1 MINWVYDN
9 SRKYIYH
16 LRQMKLFLD
25 PAEPGCC
32 VILHLWD
39 AGAWRPQ
46 QELQCDLLCVQLRRP
61 CKFPGFRQRKMKWR
75 TWFCP
80 PEKLTGPTFSK
91 QQSRKDWAKPLE
103 ICWKMTI
110 LWAREKKKT
119 SHTNSHQYW
128 CESFLFC
135 FSKKGQNI
143 DQSFWWKF
151 RTIQLEWF
159 VFITEF

>member
-1 MINWVYDN
+1 
-9 SRKYIYH
+9 
-16 LRQMKLFLD
+16 MKLFLD

-110 LWAREKKKT
+110 LWAREKKKHHILIHIST
-119 SHTNSHQYW
+119 DVNH
-128 CESFLFC
+128 FF
-135 FSKKGQNI
+135 FVFPKKGRILIKVFDENFEPFNWSDSYLSQNSNLLNTFQEFLI
-143 DQSFWWKF
+143 GNG
-151 RTIQLEWF
+151 QL
-159 VFITEF
+159 